1 MKNLYVYG
9 MNYNPIERE
18 EECELTE
25 IRIPAAT
32 EEEARLRLRVLV
44 GSVMAK
50 NFYLNDIRD
59 Y

>member
-1 MKNLYVYG
+1 MENYIFG
-9 MNYNPIERE
+9 MNLNPITRE
-18 EECELTE
+18 EEPELTE
-25 IRIPAAT
+25 IRIPA
-32 EEEARLRLRVLV
+32 ESVEEAKERLEFLV